1 MNGLLD
7 LAEEDH
13 EGQDGKGRERMDCL
27 IYLKRI
33 MRGSVGKVEKEWT
46 VGFT

>member
-1 MNGLLD
+1 LD
-7 LAEEDH
+7 LPEEDH
-13 EGQDGKGRERMDCL
+13 EGQDGKGRERMDCW

-33 MRGSVGKVEKEWT
+33 MRGRMEKVEKEWT